1 MIGLICCAG
10 ELSDRILFE
19 EYYEKSDFKIAVDG
33 GTKYFT
39 DYDKDFDFAIGDFD
53 SIKIEDKKFLEVNNK
68 IYEKYKRKKDFT
80 DFEAAINILIEK
92 NCKTIYAFGATGTR
106 LDHTM
111 SNLIYSKKCFDIGIE
126 LVFVGNNNIIKF
138 LGESTECVMRY
149 DYISI
154 VVLSNNGMRIRLKGF
169 EYDSE
174 NLDVD
179 FCSTLTISNKVKD
192 KKGYIELI
200 EGYGLL
206 IDSRD

>member
-10 ELSDRILFE
+10 ELSDKNLFE

-39 DYDKDFDFAIGDFD
+39 DYHKDFD
-53 SIKIEDKKFLEVNNK
+53 SINPEDKTFLEENNK
-68 IYEKYKRKKDFT
+68 ILEKYNCKKDFT

-92 NCKTIYAFGATGTR
+92 NCNTIYAFGATGTR

-111 SNLIYSKKCFDIGIE
+111 SNLIYSKRCFEKGIE
-126 LVFVGNNNIIKF
+126 LIFIGNNNIIKF
-138 LGESTECVMRY
+138 LGKSTDCVMKY

-154 VVLSNNGMRIRLKGF
+154 VVLSNNGMKIRLKGF

-174 NLDVD
+174 FLDVD
-179 FCSTLTISNKVKD
+179 FCSTLTISNKIKD
-192 KKGYIELI
+192 KKAYIELI

>member
-10 ELSDRILFE
+10 ELSDKNIFE

-39 DYDKDFDFAIGDFD
+39 TYDKDFDFAIGDFD
-53 SIKIEDKKFLEVNNK
+53 SIKIEDKNFLDENK
-68 IYEKYKRKKDFT
+68 KIFQKYNCKKDFT

-92 NCKTIYAFGATGTR
+92 KCTKIYAFGATGTR
-106 LDHTM
+106 LDHTI
-111 SNLIYSKKCFDIGIE
+111 SNLIYSKKCFDNGVE
-126 LVFVGNNNIIKF
+126 LIFVGNNNIITF
-138 LGESTECVMRY
+138 LGKSVECVMKY

-154 VVLSNNGMRIRLKGF
+154 VVLSNNGMKLKLEGF
-169 EYDSE
+169 EYDSDL
-174 NLDVD
+174 LDVD
-179 FCSTLTISNKVKD
+179 FCSTLTISNKIKG
-192 KKGYIELI
+192 KKAYIELF

>member
-10 ELSDRILFE
+10 ELSDKNLFE

-39 DYDKDFDFAIGDFD
+39 DYHKDFDFAIGDFD
-53 SIKIEDKKFLEVNNK
+53 SINIEDKTFLEENNK
-68 IYEKYKRKKDFT
+68 IFEKYNCRKDFT

-92 NCKTIYAFGATGTR
+92 NCNTIYAFGATGTR

-111 SNLIYSKKCFDIGIE
+111 SNLIYSKRCYEKGIE
-126 LVFVGNNNIIKF
+126 LIFIGNNNIIKF

-154 VVLSNNGMRIRLKGF
+154 VVLSNSGMKIKLKGF

-174 NLDVD
+174 FLDVD
-179 FCSTLTISNKVKD
+179 FCSTLTISNKIKN
-192 KKGYIELI
+192 KKAYIELI
-200 EGYGLL
+200 DGYGLL